1 MNFTYQGLWAGP
13 WLRDVGGLDEAGRAI
28 LLLFYALGLMVGS
41 AGFGQ
46 AASFLQARGWAPMT
60 MPRVALAGMA
70 AVQAL
75 LILDPSHHP
84 AVIGALW
91 FVFALC
97 GAAGP
102 AGYAAIGQG
111 FTPALAARVATA
123 INLAML
129 VMVFVLQNAIGW
141 ILDLWPRT
149 ETGGWASAGYAWAFA
164 VTLFLQLLAMAW
176 MLRPERSAAHRHGRP

>member
-1 MNFTYQGLWAGP
+1 
-13 WLRDVGGLDEAGRAI
+13 
-28 LLLFYALGLMVGS
+28 MVGS

-46 AASFLQARGWAPMT
+46 AASVLQARGWGPMT
-60 MPRVALAGMA
+60 MPHLALAGMA

-75 LILDPSHHP
+75 LILAPSHHP

-111 FTPALAARVATA
+111 FTPALAARGH
-123 INLAML
+123 L
-129 VMVFVLQNAIGW
+129 VEVGGEWSEGRLTGARREADGQLFAGAN
-141 ILDLWPRT
+141 PR
-149 ETGGWASAGYAWAFA
+149 GMQGYA
-164 VTLFLQLLAMAW
+164 V
-176 MLRPERSAAHRHGRP
+176 GR